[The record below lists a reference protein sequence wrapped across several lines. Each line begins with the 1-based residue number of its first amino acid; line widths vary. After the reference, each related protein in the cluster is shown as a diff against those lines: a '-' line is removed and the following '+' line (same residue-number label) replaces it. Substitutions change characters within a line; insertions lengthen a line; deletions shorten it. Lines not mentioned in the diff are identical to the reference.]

1 LDTLNLKLTEQDLR
15 EIKMFANRA
24 FLSETQPRELEPSEF
39 LVFCYAKGL
48 DLFLNKKGV
57 KINLELV
64 KRAPYEPTE
73 E

>member
-1 LDTLNLKLTEQDLR
+1 MDTLNIQLTEQDLR
-15 EIKMFANRA
+15 EIKMFANRS
-24 FLSETQPRELEPSEF
+24 FLHETQPKELEASEF

-64 KRAPYEPTE
+64 TRAPYEPTE
-73 E
+73 